1 MLSRSPLK
9 EVMNSVRC
17 VCVFWFFSLCRVLG
31 VVLSASMNAVIQGV
45 VAAAAWAGAG
55 LVPAK

>member
-1 MLSRSPLK
+1 MW
-9 EVMNSVRC
+9 V
-17 VCVFWFFSLCRVLG
+17 SLFRVLG
-31 VVLSASMNAVIQGV
+31 VVLSASMNAVIQGL